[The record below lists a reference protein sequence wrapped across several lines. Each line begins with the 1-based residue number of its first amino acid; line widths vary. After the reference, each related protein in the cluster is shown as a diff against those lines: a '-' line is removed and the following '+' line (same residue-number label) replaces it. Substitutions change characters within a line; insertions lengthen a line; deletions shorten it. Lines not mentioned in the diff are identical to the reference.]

1 MSELAPGILIAAP
14 PLGDPNFDRSVVF
27 LASHDRDG
35 AFGWVINGNA
45 LLTVGEL
52 LVQAGLCDED
62 GVSRSGYDKAVS
74 RGGPVSTEQVWLV
87 YPSLQKIEGVEGQM
101 EIAPGI
107 TATASRAFLE
117 VLAQGRTVPGLRAF
131 AGYAGWGPGQLERE
145 IQAGA
150 WLPGNVSSDLLFA
163 TEARDVW
170 SRAYELQGTTP
181 IAFTTR
187 TVGEA

>member
-35 AFGWVINGNA
+35 AFGWIINGNRI
-45 LLTVGEL
+45 LTVGEL
-52 LVQAGLCDED
+52 LSQAGFADED
-62 GVSRSGYDKAVS
+62 GVSRAGYDKAVS
-74 RGGPVSTEQVWLV
+74 RGGPVCAEQVWMV
-87 YPSLQKIEGVEGQM
+87 YPTLQKIEGLQGQL

-107 TATASRAFLE
+107 TATASRDFLE
-117 VLAQGRTVPGLRAF
+117 LLAQGASVPGLRAF

-145 IQAGA
+145 IQHGA
-150 WLPGNVSSDLLFA
+150 WLPGDITTDLLFS
-163 TEARDVW
+163 TETGEVW
-170 SRAYELQGTTP
+170 SRAYELQGMTP